1 MSNKKG
7 GCLKW
12 LGILLG
18 VFILLMLVGY
28 FMLNEPL
35 PKGEKGP
42 AADALAQKMLTAVDK
57 PAWDSTRYVQWTFKG
72 MHSFLWDK
80 EKHNVE
86 IKWGE
91 NKVLLNTKSVT
102 GLAYENGTQ
111 LSGEAADKMVYEAWG
126 YFCNDSFWLNAP
138 VKAFDIGTE
147 RSIVKMEDGKE
158 ALMVSYTGGGVTP
171 GDSYLWILDENGRPT
186 SYKMWVS
193 IIPIGGVE
201 FTWENWETLEGGA
214 LISALHKGLLE
225 LDMSNLKAGNDL
237 QSMGLKGDLF
247 DALEK

>member
-1 MSNKKG
+1 MANKKG

-12 LGILLG
+12 LGIIIGL
-18 VFILLMLVGY
+18 FILLLVAGY
-28 FMLNEPL
+28 FMVNEPL

-57 PAWDSTRYVQWTFKG
+57 PAWDSTRYFQWNFAG
-72 MHSFLWDK
+72 RHDFLWDK

-91 NKVLLNTKSVT
+91 KKVLLNTKSVT
-102 GLAYENGTQ
+102 GLAFENGTQ

-138 VKAFDIGTE
+138 VKAFDKGTE
-147 RSIVKMEDGKE
+147 RSIVKLEDGKE

-171 GDSYLWILDENGRPT
+171 GDSYLWILDENGKPT

-201 FTWENWETLEGGA
+201 FTWEDWKAVEGGA
-214 LISALHKGLLE
+214 QISTKHKGVFE
-225 LDMSNLKAGNDL
+225 IPITNLKAGNDL
-237 QSMGLKGDLF
+237 EGMGLAADIFG
-247 DALEK
+247 ALEK